1 MSTVPTNIIVLNSR
15 DRTAGT
21 PQSCTYN
28 LLNVGGVQGTFELLG
43 FHSANMV
50 YNVEAGVNDTI
61 YWDEVSG
68 SKTAVVPPGF
78 YTSATFN
85 AAAKVVMD
93 IASTHSFTFTTAADT
108 GLVTVAISSGTFL
121 WEWGTRILNGDSANE
136 LLGLAPVDTLAAA
149 SQEGTLPPYMR
160 LHTHLV
166 LRLQEE
172 GSRNVDLLDGTEL
185 SLIVPLQGSF
195 GEPINNRKGDVY
207 GQTFRFLSN
216 ITQLNVDLFTEDGSA
231 LGNCPEYVLTI
242 RKVFD

>member
-61 YWDEVSG
+61 YWNEAG
-68 SKTAVVPPGF
+68 ALNATVPPGS

-93 IASTHSFTFTTAADT
+93 IASASTFTFTTAADT
-108 GLVTVAISSGTFL
+108 GLVTVAIAAGTFL
-121 WEWGTRILNGDSANE
+121 WEWGTQILNGDSANE
-136 LLGLAPVDTLAAA
+136 LLGLTAVDTLAAA
-149 SQEGTLPPYMR
+149 SHAGTLPPYMR

-185 SLIVPLQGSF
+185 SLIVPIQSSF
-195 GEPINNRKGDVY
+195 GESINNRKGDVY
-207 GQTFRFLSN
+207 NQTFRFLSN

-231 LGNCPEYVLTI
+231 LANSPEYVLTI
-242 RKVFD
+242 RKLFD